1 MRFRFPG
8 LTLLAILVGAV
19 AVAQTPTADQLNA
32 LKSMPK
38 DQQDS
43 LIQSVLGKGDGTGT
57 KTDSKLSTPETIQP
71 KTDPANEL
79 LNKLK
84 KGKTLDDRTLR
95 QLDENP
101 ELRPDDTVLID
112 LTPIDRYRDN
122 SNNPNGANPNGS
134 DNGTNGVGISGIPGI
149 TGIPGINGINGT
161 NDVNGANGNTGNDT
175 SVNGTRNNRN
185 VRGSN
190 NNDYGRVKSD
200 VKEAG
205 RQKTDEEKDRIE
217 EKRQLILKN
226 NPYHLNRFGVLELP
240 GLPAIPLA
248 GLTADEAAN
257 RLSADPDLRDFTV
270 KVTLLRLQAFD
281 EQALKPF
288 GYDLFEG
295 VPSTFAPVSDIQVP
309 VDYVVGPGDTMN
321 VQLYG
326 NEPATY
332 TLTVGRDGRINFPKL
347 GPIMVSGMSFDRAR
361 VTIEQRVTQ
370 QLIGSRVSV
379 TMGDLRSIRVFVVG
393 DAEKPGSYTVSGLS
407 TMTNAL
413 FVSGGVKKI
422 GSLRK
427 IELRRNGR
435 LITVLDLYDLLL
447 HGNTNSD
454 QQLMPGDV
462 IFIPPIGDTVSVY
475 GAVRR
480 PAIYE
485 LKSEKNVE
493 QVIDIAG
500 GLVPDADAKQA
511 QLERIQ
517 PSRLREMRNI
527 DLTSSAGRSA
537 ELANGDKLRVP
548 AIRPTLEN
556 SVMLSGYVFRPGSF
570 EYHPGLRLSDILPS
584 FDELRP
590 NADRHYIM
598 VRREIPPEE
607 KVEVISA
614 DLERALRARGS
625 AADPELQPRDK
636 IFVFDLSAS
645 RERVVA
651 PVIRDLELQGTP
663 DQPAQIVNIGGKVNA
678 PGRYPLEPGMHV
690 SDLIRAGGS
699 LEDSAYGGEAE
710 LTRYEIVNGNARQTE
725 LIPINLAAVRRGDA
739 GANVQLK
746 PYDVLLIKV
755 TPQWEEPGNIILAGE
770 VRFPGKYPIHRGET
784 LSSVLRRAGGFT
796 DLAFVDGAVYIRE
809 ELKQRERDQIEIL
822 ANRLQGDLTSLSLSV
837 VSSSTISGNA
847 NGAAGGAQA
856 LAIGQQLMTQL
867 RQLKPI
873 GRLVIDLN
881 RVMKGRPGQSEDVLV
896 RDGDKLLI
904 PKQTQEI
911 LILGE
916 VQSPTSHVFQAGL
929 TRDDYLAKSGG
940 ITQKADRKRIYVVRA
955 NGDVVSGERT
965 GGWFRRSHSTEIR
978 PGDTIIVPLDTERVR
993 ALPLWQAITTIIYNL
1008 TVGALVIRTL

>member
-1 MRFRFPG
+1 MQFRFPG
-8 LTLLAILVGAV
+8 FTLIAILVGAV

-32 LKSMPK
+32 LKSLPK
-38 DQQDS
+38 DQQDA
-43 LIQSVLGKGDGTGT
+43 LLQSVLGKDDGTGT
-57 KTDSKLSTPETIQP
+57 R
-71 KTDPANEL
+71 TDPRLGMPQTVRPKSDQSTEL

-95 QLDENP
+95 QPDEDP
-101 ELRPDDTVLID
+101 ELRADDTVLID
-112 LTPIDRYRDN
+112 LTPIDRYKDRN
-122 SNNPNGANPNGS
+122 AIHPGGANTG
-134 DNGTNGVGISGIPGI
+134 GTDTGTGGLGGVG
-149 TGIPGINGINGT
+149 GINVDGSAATDG
-161 NDVNGANGNTGNDT
+161 
-175 SVNGTRNNRN
+175 SVSTRNNTN
-185 VRGSN
+185 IRGN
-190 NNDYGRVKSD
+190 RENDYGRVKAD
-200 VKEAG
+200 VKAETKP
-205 RQKTDEEKDRIE
+205 KTDEEKEKIE

-248 GLTADEAAN
+248 GLTAEEATN

-270 KVTLLRLQAFD
+270 KLTLLRLQPFD

-295 VPSTFAPVSDIQVP
+295 APSTFAPVSDIQVP
-309 VDYVVGPGDTMN
+309 VDYAVGPGDTLK

-332 TLTVGRDGRINFPKL
+332 MLTVGRDGHINFPKL
-347 GPIMVSGMSFDRAR
+347 GPIMVSGMSFDRASA
-361 VTIEQRVTQ
+361 TIEQRVTQ

-379 TMGDLRSIRVFVVG
+379 TMGDLRSIRVFVLG
-393 DAEKPGSYTVSGLS
+393 EAEKPGSYTVSGLS

-427 IELRRNGR
+427 IELKRNGR
-435 LITVLDLYDLLL
+435 LVTVLDLYDLLL
-447 HGNTNSD
+447 HGDTSAD
-454 QQLMPGDV
+454 QHLMPGDV
-462 IFIPPIGDTVSVY
+462 IFIPPGGDTVSVY

-485 LKSEKNVE
+485 LKSEKSVE

-500 GLVPDADAKQA
+500 GLLPDADGKLA

-517 PSRLREMRNI
+517 PSRLREMHNI
-527 DLTSSAGRSA
+527 DLTSAAGRSA

-556 SVMLSGYVFRPGSF
+556 SVVLSGYVFRPGSF
-570 EYHPGLRLSDILPS
+570 EYRAGLRLSDILPS

-598 VRREIPPEE
+598 VRREIPPEQ

-614 DLERALRARGS
+614 DLEHALGARGS
-625 AADPELQPRDK
+625 AADPELRPRDQ
-636 IFVFDLSAS
+636 IFVFNLSAS

-663 DQPAQIVNIGGKVNA
+663 DKPAQIVSIGGKVNA

-710 LTRYEIVNGNARQTE
+710 LTRYEIVNGIARQTD
-725 LIPINLAAVRRGDA
+725 LIPINLAAARRGDA
-739 GANVQLK
+739 GADVQLK

-784 LSSVLRRAGGFT
+784 LSSVVRRAGGFT
-796 DLAFVDGAVYIRE
+796 DLAFPEGAVFIRE
-809 ELKQRERDQIEIL
+809 ELKQRERDQLDLL
-822 ANRLQGDLTSLSLSV
+822 ANRLQSDLTSLSLEV
-837 VSSSTISGNA
+837 VSSSTLANNG

-867 RQLKPI
+867 RQLKPV
-873 GRLVIDLN
+873 GRLVIDMN
-881 RVMKGRPGQSEDVLV
+881 RVMKGRPGASDDVLV

-911 LILGE
+911 TVLGE
-916 VQSPTSHVFQAGL
+916 VQGPTSHVLQAGL
-929 TRDDYLAKSGG
+929 TRDDYIAKSGG

-955 NGDVVSGERT
+955 NGNVISGERT
-965 GGWFRRSHSTEIR
+965 GWFRRSQSTEIH

-993 ALPLWQAITTIIYNL
+993 ALPLWQAVTTIIYNL
-1008 TVGALVIRTL
+1008 TLGIYAIRHF